1 MHPTDP
7 KPLDDYF
14 QEGLE
19 ARLDGRS
26 LHDNP
31 YAAGSAKRREWNAGY
46 CATVEVEDEDGLKLD
61 PNEGS
66 ERRTSN

>member
-14 QEGLE
+14 QEGLQ
-19 ARLDGRS
+19 ARLDGKS

-31 YAAGSAKRREWNAGY
+31 YAAGSDKRREWQAGF
-46 CATVEVEDEDGLKLD
+46 CATVDDRDGDDLETGPGNL
-61 PNEGS
+61 S
-66 ERRTSN
+66 L